1 MSKAV
6 FAAMVVAVALTA
18 PGAAQAAVC
27 TPDGD
32 VCLPEPEETVELVMD
47 TAESAQEEAE
57 AAVEEADVP
66 EVLAEVTKQ
75 TRAVANA
82 VLTPVEDA
90 NEVCIPAPEPICVT
104 GVGDNVVALE
114 DEVCSQVPSPELER
128 LVGWVTD
135 RCFTGFP

>member
-1 MSKAV
+1 MSKAI
-6 FAAMVVAVALTA
+6 FAAMVVAAALTA

-27 TPDGD
+27 TPNGE
-32 VCLPEPEETVELVMD
+32 VCVADPEETVEFVVD
-47 TAESAQEEAE
+47 TAEATGEEAE
-57 AAVEEADVP
+57 AAVEEAGVP
-66 EVLAEVTKQ
+66 EVLAAVTKQ

-82 VLTPVEDA
+82 VLTPVENA

-114 DEVCSQVPSPELER
+114 DAVCDQVPSPELER